1 MSTSRT
7 PLNIAL
13 SVWKALFLREALTR
27 LSAGRS
33 AWLWLLL
40 EPVAHVAFLIIIF
53 SIIRQRVLPGV
64 EFALFLAIGVIGFH
78 LFKNSAQ
85 RSIGAISANMAL
97 FAYRQGKPI
106 DSVLVRIF
114 LEGVI
119 QLFVGVTLLSAMWL
133 FGFDV
138 LPHDPLG
145 AITAWMLLWL
155 FGAGLGLMLSVGA
168 TLVPEIGKIAN
179 LIFTPLY
186 FISGVIF
193 APFMLPPI
201 FQEYL
206 MLNPIIHG
214 LEGLRAAFFSGYPNI
229 PGISLSYLATFSL
242 LSLFFGLV
250 LHIRFSSKL
259 VAH

>member
-1 MSTSRT
+1 MSISRT
-7 PLNIAL
+7 PLDVTI

-40 EPVAHVAFLIIIF
+40 EPVAHVAFLMIIF
-53 SIIRQRVLPGV
+53 STIRQRVLPGV

-119 QLFVGVTLLSAMWL
+119 QLFVGVSLLSIMAL

-138 LPHDPLG
+138 LPNDPLR

-179 LIFTPLY
+179 LTFTPLY
-186 FISGVIF
+186 FISGVFF
-193 APFMLPPI
+193 APFMMPAVI
-201 FQEYL
+201 QEYL
-206 MLNPIIHG
+206 ILNPIIHG
-214 LEGLRAAFFSGYPNI
+214 LEGLRSAFFRGYPNI
-229 PGISLSYLATFSL
+229 AGISLSYLAVFSL
-242 LSLFFGLV
+242 LTVFFGLL
-250 LHIRFSSKL
+250 LHMRFSNKL
-259 VAH
+259 VTH